1 MLSIYISAHC
11 IGCTTARWLADQ
23 VRSERPDVPLVVID
37 IDDPA
42 VEVPA
47 KVIGTPFYTWG
58 DRVLFMG
65 NPNAAELLQRVGALH
80 DGEGQS
86 AAR

>member
-1 MLSIYISAHC
+1 MLRIYTAAHC
-11 IGCTTARWLADQ
+11 MGRITALRLADQ
-23 VRSERPDVPLVVID
+23 VRTERPDVPLMVIN

-47 KVIGTPFYTWG
+47 KVIGTPFYTWQ

-65 NPNAAELLQRVGALH
+65 NPNLAELLQRVGALH
-80 DGEGQS
+80 DGEV
-86 AAR
+86 